1 MPKFY
6 LLLLLVLG
14 SPSFADS
21 SENADVAAIEA
32 LYVTWREAVS
42 TGDIPGY
49 ISVVDPEVRMIP
61 PGADVLEGAGTYEKF
76 LQPVFATATY
86 KIQVD
91 RYARI
96 DVVGDYALAEY
107 DYTIYL
113 TLKDRDKQITEPG
126 ALTASVSATRYFDV
140 LRKNP
145 EGRWKVWRHTWQ
157 NM

>member
-1 MPKFY
+1 MTQIY
-6 LLLLLVLG
+6 LLFLLVLG

-21 SENADVAAIEA
+21 SENADVAEIEA

-42 TGDIPGY
+42 AGDIPKY

-61 PGADVLEGAGTYEKF
+61 PGADVVEGAVKYEKF
-76 LQPVFATATY
+76 LQPVFQSATY

-96 DVVGDYALAEY
+96 EVLGEYAVAEY

-113 TLKDRDKQITEPG
+113 TLKDPDQQVTEPG
-126 ALTASVSATRYFDV
+126 ALTASVSSTRYFDV

-145 EGRWKVWRHTWQ
+145 EGLWKVWRHTWQ